1 MRLRTRKLFEA
12 FAIGLPY
19 LVISWEFGRLYHI
32 ELNWPIGLWS
42 IEFQIRFN

>member
-1 MRLRTRKLFEA
+1 MSLRARKLYDA

-19 LVISWEFGRLYHI
+19 LVIGWEYGRLYHI

-42 IEFQIRFN
+42 IQLQIKFA